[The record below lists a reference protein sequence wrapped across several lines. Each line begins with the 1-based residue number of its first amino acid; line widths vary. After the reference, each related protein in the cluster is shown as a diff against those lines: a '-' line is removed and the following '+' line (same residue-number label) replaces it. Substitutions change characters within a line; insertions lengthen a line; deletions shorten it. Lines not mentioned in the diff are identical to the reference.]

1 MIGHIENLLKRL
13 NFEKTLCLKQRKKAA
28 LVAKFE
34 RSPANFKFVS
44 SHPKIVFFEATFG
57 QKWSKVR
64 VAVVRKVV
72 VRFWKSADFA
82 KKYAIPVKIK
92 EKSTENERFL
102 CFLVGV
108 FITDLILWRYAKRS
122 KHIPEQLKKSVFIR
136 LF

>member
-1 MIGHIENLLKRL
+1 MVRRVENLLKRL
-13 NFEKTLCLKQRKKAA
+13 DFEKLLCLKQRKNAA

-72 VRFWKSADFA
+72 VRFWESADFA
-82 KKYAIPVKIK
+82 KKYAIPVKK
-92 EKSTENERFL
+92 QEKSTENERFL
-102 CFLVGV
+102 CFLV
-108 FITDLILWRYAKRS
+108 
-122 KHIPEQLKKSVFIR
+122 
-136 LF
+136 

>member
-1 MIGHIENLLKRL
+1 MGVLRGFYRKRERCARGKRKSVENVENLLKRL
-13 NFEKTLCLKQRKKAA
+13 NFEKSLCLKQRKRAA

-34 RSPANFKFVS
+34 RSPVNFKFVS

-64 VAVVRKVV
+64 IAVVRKVL

-92 EKSTENERFL
+92 EKSTENKRFL
-102 CFLVGV
+102 CFL
-108 FITDLILWRYAKRS
+108 A
-122 KHIPEQLKKSVFIR
+122 
-136 LF
+136 